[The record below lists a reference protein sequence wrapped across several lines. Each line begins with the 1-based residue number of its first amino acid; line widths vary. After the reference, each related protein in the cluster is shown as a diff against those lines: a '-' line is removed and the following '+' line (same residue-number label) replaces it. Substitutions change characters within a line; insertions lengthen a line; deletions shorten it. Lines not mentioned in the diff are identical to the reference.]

1 MACNSQTREIERW
14 RGVQRG
20 VQLTLARGE
29 AGAGGSDCAS
39 HGRGMGEAWARH
51 GRSFPIQVKQVGSLG
66 GATVSGAPRRVDHEI
81 AVMALAELCHLPT
94 DQIALKSRCDQQA
107 DRGAF

>member
-39 HGRGMGEAWARH
+39 HGRGMGEAWAKFSDSGEAGGFPWWRYRVGGASARRSRNRCH
-51 GRSFPIQVKQVGSLG
+51 GLG
-66 GATVSGAPRRVDHEI
+66 GVVP
-81 AVMALAELCHLPT
+81 P
-94 DQIALKSRCDQQA
+94 A
-107 DRGAF
+107 D